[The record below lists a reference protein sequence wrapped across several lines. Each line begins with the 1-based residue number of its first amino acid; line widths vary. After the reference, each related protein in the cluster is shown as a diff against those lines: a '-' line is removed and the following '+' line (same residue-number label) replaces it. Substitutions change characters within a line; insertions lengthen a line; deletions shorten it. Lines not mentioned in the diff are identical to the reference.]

1 MKRASRWAPFSRKHI
16 FTTPTYCM
24 CPEQYDLMASMTLG
38 APGFLPGKVN
48 LIPSSSQMPGS
59 SWLTCAKTFRRN
71 SDGIELCKLHIAQL
85 IFAALVKQG
94 TCKRPGDLLL
104 EVFLLRSGR
113 GCTVQTNPLDTVHTV
128 HWTLSSQTPFQ
139 KSSFSAVTISSSL
152 QYDLFSLKYRWWV
165 ACWLFQHLHIV
176 MRHSFPN
183 LITLSRAADVW

>member
-59 SWLTCAKTFRRN
+59 SWLICAKTFRRN
-71 SDGIELCKLHIAQL
+71 SDGIELYKL

-104 EVFLLRSGR
+104 EVFLLRSGS

-128 HWTLSSQTPFQ
+128 YWTVQSNP
-139 KSSFSAVTISSSL
+139 ISEIL
-152 QYDLFSLKYRWWV
+152 LFR
-165 ACWLFQHLHIV
+165 CHH
-176 MRHSFPN
+176 
-183 LITLSRAADVW
+183 

>member
-16 FTTPTYCM
+16 FTTPMYCT
-24 CPEQYDLMASMTLG
+24 CPEQYDLMVSMTLG

-59 SWLTCAKTFRRN
+59 SWLICAKTFRRN

-104 EVFLLRSGR
+104 EVFLPPLRKWVHCPDKSTGHCPH
-113 GCTVQTNPLDTVHTV
+113 CTVKPHFRNPPFP
-128 HWTLSSQTPFQ
+128 LSPLALPLNMTYFHSNIDGGLHAGCFN
-139 KSSFSAVTISSSL
+139 ISL
-152 QYDLFSLKYRWWV
+152 L
-165 ACWLFQHLHIV
+165 
-176 MRHSFPN
+176 
-183 LITLSRAADVW
+183 

>member
-59 SWLTCAKTFRRN
+59 SWLTCAKTFRRS

-94 TCKRPGDLLL
+94 TCKRQETCFWRFPSSAQ
-104 EVFLLRSGR
+104 EVGALSR
-113 GCTVQTNPLDTVHTV
+113 QI

-139 KSSFSAVTISSSL
+139 KSSFSAVTISSSP
-152 QYDLFSLKYRWWV
+152 QYDLFSLKYRWWA
-165 ACWLFQHLHIV
+165 ACRLFQHLHIV